1 MPENAPAGGQYATII
16 VQNDT
21 EDQNSDSGNVSIQ
34 SVVRFA
40 AKIVAEVAGETE
52 EKGAIIENN
61 IPAFMFNGPLS
72 ATSVVKNDG
81 NVHTDAKYTLQVWP
95 LFSGEEICTNEE
107 KPTEALVVP
116 DTERLHVEECNLPS
130 IGIFRAKQTV
140 SIFGEEST
148 LEKMVFICPL
158 WLIFIIVFA
167 IAVLVIWLVMKSRSG
182 KTRSRE
188 QSKSNES

>member
-1 MPENAPAGGQYATII
+1 
-16 VQNDT
+16 
-21 EDQNSDSGNVSIQ
+21 VSIQ
-34 SVVRFA
+34 NLPFPISIFVVA
-40 AKIVAEVAGETE
+40 A
-52 EKGAIIENN
+52 
-61 IPAFMFNGPLS
+61 
-72 ATSVVKNDG
+72 
-81 NVHTDAKYTLQVWP
+81 
-95 LFSGEEICTNEE
+95 
-107 KPTEALVVP
+107 
-116 DTERLHVEECNLPS
+116 REECNLPS